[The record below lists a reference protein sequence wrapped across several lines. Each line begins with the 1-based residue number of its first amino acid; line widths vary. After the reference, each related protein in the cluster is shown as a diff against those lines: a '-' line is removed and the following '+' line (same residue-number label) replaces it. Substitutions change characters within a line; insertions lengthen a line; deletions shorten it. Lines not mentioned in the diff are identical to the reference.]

1 MKLRDTPPAEYGFG
15 YEKPPVSGNTINGL
29 DESEWRRPAQVFH
42 NTGRGGGRD
51 QLDWAALDTFFN
63 LIAQKEPLWQVVR
76 TVWERRLAD
85 GPVAKVRR
93 PVDDKEKM
101 TRDVVAFAKAS
112 GAGIAGVSRMGEHA
126 LYEGRPTPPYEYAIS
141 LGTPMNRAAMLDV
154 PHNKAATEVMRVYHA
169 GTRAAAKTAAYIRS
183 LGWRARV
190 YADGEDI
197 LQIPMAIRAGL
208 GELGKHGSLIS
219 AEFGSNFRLAAV
231 LTDLPLQ
238 CDEPIDIGVEDL
250 CRSCRRCTLDCPPGA
265 ISDKKQMVRGER
277 KWYVDFD
284 KCVPY
289 FTKTQGCGICIQV
302 CPFSEPGRGFD
313 LSDMLLRK
321 RDRKRSE

>member
-1 MKLRDTPPAEYGFG
+1 
-15 YEKPPVSGNTINGL
+15 
-29 DESEWRRPAQVFH
+29 
-42 NTGRGGGRD
+42 
-51 QLDWAALDTFFN
+51 
-63 LIAQKEPLWQVVR
+63 
-76 TVWERRLAD
+76 
-85 GPVAKVRR
+85 
-93 PVDDKEKM
+93 
-101 TRDVVAFAKAS
+101 
-112 GAGIAGVSRMGEHA
+112 MGEHA